1 MHTSIRYWIGVASR
15 EHVMKGICDGFAQ
28 LCHGKEDPLKK
39 MNTGDWIIITLQRK
53 VCKKLLLIKSSLQ

>member
-1 MHTSIRYWIGVASR
+1 
-15 EHVMKGICDGFAQ
+15 MKGICDGFAQ